1 MLVFIPSLWDYLWVL
16 QFYFPYK
23 VLRSKLPVDDLN
35 DCKLTAYWNRNTF
48 NERAVIYIYWLV
60 ELLFWPDCLNANLD
74 ISYFCLQSNFRIYAY
89 SLYTHVFNLSA
100 VDCGPLPVLIN
111 GSSYGSLTYF
121 PNSIQFSCD
130 SGFLLRGSSG
140 RSCLPTGLWS
150 GSNTTCEGQLLVK
163 WSLFLHFLQ
172 FLSSWSNHWIALSTL
187 QDADVQDVSRT
198 YYQKMELMKKWHQS
212 RLKRTKRTQRNSR
225 WSCCICWLLL
235 RKWRSV
241 MTSLLTRSFP
251 VLYSSVDYILSRLIC
266 FLALDCGTLA
276 VPMNGSFKGTRTYFP
291 NVLQFS
297 CDEGFILGGATERQ
311 CLADG
316 SWSGNDTSC
325 KGLIL
330 QKKRKKELTKLN
342 AYSCWS

>member
-23 VLRSKLPVDDLN
+23 ILRSKLPVDDLN

-89 SLYTHVFNLSA
+89 SLYTHIFNLSA

-172 FLSSWSNHWIALSTL
+172 FLSIWSNH
-187 QDADVQDVSRT
+187 
-198 YYQKMELMKKWHQS
+198 
-212 RLKRTKRTQRNSR
+212 
-225 WSCCICWLLL
+225 
-235 RKWRSV
+235 
-241 MTSLLTRSFP
+241 
-251 VLYSSVDYILSRLIC
+251 
-266 FLALDCGTLA
+266 
-276 VPMNGSFKGTRTYFP
+276 
-291 NVLQFS
+291 
-297 CDEGFILGGATERQ
+297 
-311 CLADG
+311 
-316 SWSGNDTSC
+316 
-325 KGLIL
+325 
-330 QKKRKKELTKLN
+330 
-342 AYSCWS
+342 